1 MSFINFYVYLCHE
14 IKLIQMLKQKN
25 IELTIGGIV
34 ANDFRAAA
42 LFKNVGIDFCC
53 GGNKSLSVACKEKG
67 TDLSAL
73 AQQIDA
79 LAQTPVSGAMNFK
92 EWELGFLSDFIMNT
106 HHKFVLKT
114 LPELVFY
121 TQKIANVHGDHHAE
135 LIEVASLF
143 TKINEELLQH
153 LKNEEEVLFPAIK
166 EAEKNASSEVKT
178 TIVSEITRM
187 QGEHEFAGGAMD
199 KINVLTNNYFIP
211 DDACNTYRVSLKLL
225 EQFEDDLHI
234 HVHLE
239 NNILYPKALKLAG

>member
-1 MSFINFYVYLCHE
+1 MYIFVAKLNSFKMSTQI
-14 IKLIQMLKQKN
+14 N
-25 IELTIGGIV
+25 IEPTIGEIV
-34 ANDFRAAA
+34 ANDFRAAS
-42 LFKNVGIDFCC
+42 LFRDAGIDFCC
-53 GGNKSLSVACKEKG
+53 GGNKSLSDACKEKG
-67 TDLSAL
+67 EDASHLI
-73 AQQIDA
+73 QQLET

-92 EWELGFLSDFIMNT
+92 VWDLGFLSDYIVNT
-106 HHKFVLKT
+106 HHKFVLKN

-121 TQKIANVHGDHHAE
+121 TQKIANVHGDHHPE

-166 EAEKNASSEVKT
+166 EAEKNATAQVKA

-211 DDACNTYRVSLKLL
+211 EDACNTYRVSLKLL

-239 NNILYPKALKLAG
+239 NNILYPKALKLAE

>member
-1 MSFINFYVYLCHE
+1 MSTDTNT
-14 IKLIQMLKQKN
+14 Q
-25 IELTIGGIV
+25 TIGEIV
-34 ANDFRAAA
+34 ANDFRAAS

-53 GGNKSLSVACKEKG
+53 GGNKSLTLACEEKG
-67 TDLSAL
+67 VDKASFI
-73 AQQIDA
+73 QQLET

-92 EWELGFLSDFIMNT
+92 EWELSFLSDYIINT
-106 HHKFVLKT
+106 HHKFVLKN

-121 TQKIANVHGDHHAE
+121 TQKIAAVHGDHHPE
-135 LIEVASLF
+135 LIEVAELF

-166 EAEKNASSEVKT
+166 LATSSIIPEVKS

-187 QGEHEFAGGAMD
+187 NGEHEFAGGAMD
-199 KINVLTNNYFIP
+199 KINVLTNNYLIP
-211 DDACNTYRVSLKLL
+211 EDACNTYRVSLKLL

-239 NNILYPKALKLAG
+239 NNILFPKALKLAQ